1 MDKMLYISMNSAQQT
16 MLSQVANSNNLA
28 NVNTTGFRQ
37 DFTQFRS
44 MPVIGEGMPTRVY
57 SMAERPATDYQ
68 LGAIHTTER
77 ELDIS
82 IQGEGFIAVEGKFG
96 GGEAYTRAGDFQLT
110 PNGQLVTGTGLAV
123 LGEGG
128 PISIPPAE
136 KIDIGA
142 DGTISI
148 VPIGEA
154 ANTIAVVDRIKLV
167 KPELGD
173 LYKDQYG
180 LIRSKDGG
188 DAPLDASVTV
198 ISGSLEGS
206 NVNAVGALVKMI
218 ELQRQYEMQVKM
230 MKSADENSAASAR
243 MLQFS
248 S

>member
-1 MDKMLYISMNSAQQT
+1 MDKMLYIAMNAAQQT
-16 MLSQVANSNNLA
+16 MLSQTANSNNLA
-28 NVNTTGFRQ
+28 NVNTTGFRA

-57 SMAERPATDYQ
+57 SMTERPATDYQ
-68 LGAIHTTER
+68 QGAIHTTGR

-82 IQGEGFIAVEGKFG
+82 IQGQGFIAVEGKFG
-96 GGEAYTRAGDFQLT
+96 GGEAYTRAGDLQLT
-110 PNGQLVTGTGLAV
+110 PNGQLLTGTGLAV

-128 PISIPPAE
+128 PISIPPAQ

-148 VPIGEA
+148 VPIGEP
-154 ANTIAVVDRIKLV
+154 ANAIAVVDRIKLV
-167 KPELGD
+167 KPALGD
-173 LYKDQYG
+173 LYKDQTG
-180 LIRSKDGG
+180 LIRLKGG
-188 DAPLDASVTV
+188 GEAPLDASVKVVSAT
-198 ISGSLEGS
+198 LEGS
-206 NVNAVGALVKMI
+206 NVNAVSALVKMI

-230 MKSADENSAASAR
+230 MKSVDENSAASAR